1 MSKNNKYKYEIQGK
15 ILTLN
20 EFTNE
25 QAILLSQ
32 FGDLME
38 IDKAQNYTDLIQ
50 IIVSKHLNKFMN
62 EIIFYNQN
70 TENIDWLKAS
80 FNTTVQI
87 IEDFLALN
95 PQLKKG
101 LGILFEKYIRP
112 AMQKA
117 VETTQNTG

>member
-15 ILTLN
+15 ILILN

-32 FGDLME
+32 FGDLVE

-50 IIVSKHLNKFMN
+50 IIVSKHLSKFMN

-95 PQLKKG
+95 PQLKRG
-101 LGILFEKYIRP
+101 LRSLFEKYIRP